1 MSEKRIST
9 SPSAIQVKNR
19 RETISTEEKSDVISS
34 LEEGEKIVDILS
46 NVRFFIEK
54 YVQFVIMLI

>member
-9 SPSAIQVKNR
+9 SPSAIHVKNR

-34 LEEGEKIVDILS
+34 LEEGERIVDILS